1 MTQEVRIKP
10 RIEIES
16 VWASPREGM
25 SLDELVLRLEK
36 LGNKVVE
43 IDRKNNRVRIAHGKE

>member
-16 VWASPREGM
+16 VWARPREGM
-25 SLDELVLRLEK
+25 SLDELVLRLGE
-36 LGNKVVE
+36 LGNRIVE
-43 IDRKNNRVRIAHGKE
+43 IDRENNRVRIAHGKE